1 MRFRL
6 REIAELLNMREDPQH
21 AREEVRSL
29 TGKRL
34 AEVEEHLD
42 DLQYLRNELRLLLNL
57 CNASE
62 DGCPIIESID
72 RGIDE

>member
-1 MRFRL
+1 MVFVFKYLHRSDPKYPS
-6 REIAELLNMREDPQH
+6 EVIAGE
-21 AREEVRSL
+21 
-29 TGKRL
+29 KL

-57 CNASE
+57 CKASV
-62 DGCPIIESID
+62 DGCPIIDSID